1 MYEIL
6 FFLQQCGLRVVPL
19 PMVIGGRQP
28 VSAGRCPTLPP
39 PPSSSYPCYRVGEGV
54 GGAGVRS
61 SKELEGRLG
70 FLSPIASGTLEER
83 PLWPFSLLLLLLP
96 VPVCCPLAALTASAV
111 LSSLFL
117 SSTVVASK
125 LRCVAWLLSTSRGC
139 FLLPTAAASAA
150 SAAVLAVALQLSLQ
164 GRQAASAASVPSFLP
179 LESNGPC
186 LKSWRLAGESLP
198 SLFQR
203 RSRLLQQQRCRRS
216 RLHQLLLCLEGS
228 CGLVKEAGFS
238 GGYGFSLFNLDEL
251 GSHSFVDCS
260 FDSSNKTK
268 VAASV
273 NLIVS

>member
-28 VSAGRCPTLPP
+28 VSAGRCPRLP
-39 PPSSSYPCYRVGEGV
+39 PPSSSYPCCCRVGEGEGEV
-54 GGAGVRS
+54 GVRVS

-70 FLSPIASGTLEER
+70 FLSPIATGTLEER
-83 PLWPFSLLLLLLP
+83 PLWPFSVLLLLLLP
-96 VPVCCPLAALTASAV
+96 VPVCPSLAALTASAV
-111 LSSLFL
+111 LSSLFF
-117 SSTVVASK
+117 STVASK
-125 LRCVAWLLSTSRGC
+125 PLCCVACYLLSTSRGC
-139 FLLPTAAASAA
+139 FLPPPAGSASG
-150 SAAVLAVALQLSLQ
+150 AAVLAAVALQLSLQ
-164 GRQAASAASVPSFLP
+164 GRQAASTASVLP

-203 RSRLLQQQRCRRS
+203 QSRLLQQQRCRRS

>member
-28 VSAGRCPTLPP
+28 VSAGRCPRLP
-39 PPSSSYPCYRVGEGV
+39 PPSSSYPCCCRVGEGEGEV
-54 GGAGVRS
+54 GVRVS

-70 FLSPIASGTLEER
+70 FLSPIATGTLEER
-83 PLWPFSLLLLLLP
+83 PLWPFSALLLLLLP
-96 VPVCCPLAALTASAV
+96 VPVCPSLAALTASAV
-111 LSSLFL
+111 LSSLFF
-117 SSTVVASK
+117 STVASK
-125 LRCVAWLLSTSRGC
+125 PLCCVACYLLSTSRGC
-139 FLLPTAAASAA
+139 FLLPPAGSASG
-150 SAAVLAVALQLSLQ
+150 AAVLAAVALQLSLQ
-164 GRQAASAASVPSFLP
+164 GRQAASTASVLP

>member
-1 MYEIL
+1 
-6 FFLQQCGLRVVPL
+6 
-19 PMVIGGRQP
+19 MVIGGRQP
-28 VSAGRCPTLPP
+28 VSAGRCPTLPPP

-139 FLLPTAAASAA
+139 FLLLPTAAASAA

-198 SLFQR
+198 SSSFQRR

>member
-1 MYEIL
+1 
-6 FFLQQCGLRVVPL
+6 
-19 PMVIGGRQP
+19 MVIGGRQP
-28 VSAGRCPTLPP
+28 VSAGRCPTLP

-70 FLSPIASGTLEER
+70 FLSPIATGTSEER
-83 PLWPFSLLLLLLP
+83 PLWPFSLLLFLLP
-96 VPVCCPLAALTASAV
+96 VPVCCLLAALTASAV

-117 SSTVVASK
+117 SSTVASK

-164 GRQAASAASVPSFLP
+164 GRQAASAASLPSFLP

-198 SLFQR
+198 SSSFQR
-203 RSRLLQQQRCRRS
+203 RSRLLQQQQRCRRS

-238 GGYGFSLFNLDEL
+238 GGYGFSLFSLGEL
-251 GSHSFVDCS
+251 GSHSVVACS
-260 FDSSNKTK
+260 FDGSNKTK

-273 NLIVS
+273 DLIVS